1 MKVRC
6 NPHAPYASKSYV
18 ATHLEDKVASSRN
31 LSFIDDVLAM
41 SRMLRD
47 NPGAA
52 VAAIILFALG
62 YFIWPADVFPDVV
75 PVAGYTDDAGVIAWA
90 VASLGSALDRYRR

>member
-1 MKVRC
+1 MKVRYTP
-6 NPHAPYASKSYV
+6 NAPYASKAYV
-18 ATHLEDKVASSRN
+18 TTHLEDKVASSRS
-31 LSFIDDVLAM
+31 LFFIDDILAM

-62 YFIWPADVFPDVV
+62 YFIWPADVVPDVI
-75 PVAGYTDDAGVIAWA
+75 PVAGYTDDAAVIAWA
-90 VASLGSALDRYRR
+90 VASLGNALNRYRR